1 MHSFKHMKYEPV
13 IGMEIHFE
21 LKTKSKMFCS
31 CANNPEEEIPNK
43 NICPICTGQP
53 GTLPTINKKAIES
66 VIKAGL
72 AIDCEIAKFSKFDR
86 KNYFYPDLPKGYQIS
101 QYDMPL
107 CRNGFLEVNGKKI
120 RVNRIHM
127 EEDTGKLTHPTGAGY
142 SLVDLNRS
150 SVPLAELVTEPDIRS
165 SVEAKEFCKQL
176 QLIVRCL
183 GISDGDMEKGHMRCE
198 VNISL
203 RPEGQE
209 KFGTKVEVK
218 NLNSFKAVER
228 SIEYEMKRQAEVLDE
243 GGTIVQ
249 ETRGWDENK
258 QATFSQ
264 RKKEE
269 AHDYRYFPEPDLP
282 PMDLT
287 KEAGVFDIEALRNS
301 IPELPAQKKNR
312 LINQY
317 GLPEESARIFS
328 EDLDL
333 ANMFEDTVSELEAW
347 IEAKCIDC
355 EVTEKLTKLTA
366 NYMLTELQKL
376 LYAAGKG
383 VKDCSISKENFAE
396 FITIIFEGRV
406 SSSGAQELLK
416 EMFETG
422 GDPSD
427 ILDAKGLTQVSD
439 ESAIEK
445 IVDAVIANNEKS
457 VLDYR
462 SGKQNAMGFLVGQ
475 VMKESKGSANPQV
488 AADIL
493 KKKLG

>member
-1 MHSFKHMKYEPV
+1 MKYEPV

-72 AIDCEIAKFSKFDR
+72 AIDCEITKFSKFDR

-127 EEDTGKLTHPTGAGY
+127 EEDTGKLTHPAGAGY

-165 SVEAKEFCKQL
+165 SAEAKEFCKQL

-228 SIEYEMKRQAEVLDE
+228 SIEYEMKRQAEILDE
-243 GGTIVQ
+243 GGVIVQ

-287 KEAGVFDIEALRNS
+287 KEAGVFDVEAIRNS

-312 LINQY
+312 LMDQY
-317 GLPEESARIFS
+317 NLSEESARIFS

-333 ANMFEDTVSELEAW
+333 ACMFEETISELEAW
-347 IEAKCIDC
+347 MEAKDING
-355 EVTEKLTKLTA
+355 EATEKLTKLTA

-376 LYAAGKG
+376 LYAAGQS
-383 VKDCSISKENFAE
+383 VKECKITKENFAE
-396 FITIIFEGRV
+396 FVTMIYEGRV

-427 ILDAKGLTQVSD
+427 ILNAKGLTQVSD
-439 ESAIEK
+439 EGEIEK
-445 IVDAVIANNEKS
+445 IVDAVVANNEKS
-457 VLDYR
+457 VSDYR

-475 VMKESKGSANPQV
+475 VMKESKGSANPQL